1 MCQHGPTGPRGA
13 RGVARGSRVLE
24 EETVPDPRVR
34 RVRRSDVDA
43 VVKLVHE
50 LAAYEHAAAE
60 CTLTSEDLQAALFG
74 GGAGTHAPSG
84 EARPALFAHVA
95 EVAGEIVGCAL
106 WFLNFSTWRG
116 THGIYLEDLF
126 VRPQHRQAGLGK
138 ALLTALAE
146 ECVQRGYARL
156 EWSVLDWNEPSIG
169 FYRSLGAVPMEEW
182 TVFRLTDDA
191 LARLGRG

>member
-1 MCQHGPTGPRGA
+1 M
-13 RGVARGSRVLE
+13 
-24 EETVPDPRVR
+24 PDPRVR
-34 RVRRSDVDA
+34 RVRRGDVDA

-50 LAAYEHAAAE
+50 LAAYERASAE
-60 CTLTSEDLQAALFG
+60 CTLTAEDLGAALFG
-74 GGAGTHAPSG
+74 DQAEDRDGD
-84 EARPALFAHVA
+84 ARPALFAHVA

-126 VRPQHRQAGLGK
+126 VRPEHRQAGLGK

-146 ECVQRGYARL
+146 ECVHRGYARL

-182 TVFRLTDDA
+182 TVFRLTDGA
-191 LARLGRG
+191 LAALGNS